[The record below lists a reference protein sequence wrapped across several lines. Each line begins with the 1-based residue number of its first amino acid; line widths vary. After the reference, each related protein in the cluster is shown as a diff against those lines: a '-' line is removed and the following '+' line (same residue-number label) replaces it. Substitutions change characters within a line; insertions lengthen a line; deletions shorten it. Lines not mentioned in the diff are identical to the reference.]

1 MKEIIEKYGRN
12 EPLSAEET
20 NCMNTF
26 IQGEKA
32 HLQRLRKS
40 HQRLQ
45 TVKRTFAVA
54 ASILLLGWV
63 GNFFARPVMPNY
75 EQLATAY
82 LTEKPP
88 HSTLK
93 TPMTTLVEAKNAYQ
107 EEQFAKAAS
116 LFKKAIESGEADE
129 NAYFYGAMSY
139 LYQQKPDFQMVT
151 KFLSHLK
158 THSNGY
164 ETDNVLWYLSLA
176 YIKTGQL
183 SAAQTNLDELI
194 TSGYLNKEKAQQLV
208 SSLKTNKK

>member
-20 NCMNTF
+20 SFMNTF

-54 ASILLLGWV
+54 ASILFLGWV
-63 GNFFARPVMPNY
+63 SNFFARPTMPKY
-75 EQLATAY
+75 EQLAMAY
-82 LTEKPP
+82 LAEKPP
-88 HSTLK
+88 HNAPK
-93 TPMTTLVEAKNAYQ
+93 NPTTLVEAKNAYQ
-107 EEQFAKAAS
+107 NEEFAKAAS
-116 LFKKAIESGEADE
+116 LFKKAIEAGEADD
-129 NAYFYGAMSY
+129 NAYFCGAMSY

-151 KFLSHLK
+151 KFLVHLK
-158 THSNGY
+158 NNGNGH
-164 ETDNVLWYLSLA
+164 ELDSVLWYLSLT

-183 SAAQTNLDELI
+183 SAAQTTLDELI
-194 TSGYLNKEKAQQLV
+194 KRGFLNQEKAQQLYA
-208 SSLKTNKK
+208 SLKERKK